1 LKGEGE
7 PVTWFAPTGPVW
19 GMRSLWESIAG
30 RGRRRR
36 FDLLPGWDTRGG
48 GLRPLS
54 LVAVGLVIRSR
65 AVPPPLT

>member
-1 LKGEGE
+1 
-7 PVTWFAPTGPVW
+7 
-19 GMRSLWESIAG
+19 MRSLWESIAG

>member
-1 LKGEGE
+1 VLKGEGGAGY
-7 PVTWFAPTGPVW
+7 VVCSYRSRL

-65 AVPPPLT
+65 AAPPL